1 MADYENDSL
10 EAREPEYEYAY
21 DRKNGVGDECY
32 FGIGSTTPP
41 KDHTSVVSVVL
52 ILLISICGVLSAL
65 SLMNI
70 DPLEGMSKLEPS
82 KPEVGVSV
90 SFSPSDRDLPES
102 LEEIPTVPTLPLTGI
117 PEGNEDDHGSMEL
130 HISTQPTV
138 QPQDPTGESLPDET
152 LPLAAEPLS
161 WQQVY
166 KKVIPSVVSVV
177 CTGTYSSSSG
187 TGVIMDAKGYIITNA
202 HVVEDALEIQV
213 LLHDG
218 RTVIAQCLGMDVI
231 SDLAVLYVEADGLT
245 AAEFGD
251 SDVLEVG
258 DEVVAIGDPL
268 GVKLRG
274 TMTDGIISA
283 INRGLEINGRTM
295 SLIQTT
301 AALNSGNSGGPLVN
315 CYGQVIGI
323 NTMKISD
330 YTSSGGVEGLG
341 FAIPMTSV
349 KGVVEQLATNGY
361 VAGRPDLGLEGQ
373 MISQFYQHYY
383 RLPAGMMITWVD
395 PESDAAA
402 LGIREGDILL
412 YLDGQRIT
420 SLSVYQET
428 VNGLEVDQQVS
439 AMIYRSGKEYELT
452 LTVGENKG

>member
-21 DRKNGVGDECY
+21 DRKDCVGDECY

-41 KDHTSVVSVVL
+41 KDHTAVVAAVL
-52 ILLISICGVLSAL
+52 ILLISICGVLSIM

-70 DPLEGMSKLEPS
+70 DPLQNMNKLETS
-82 KPEVGVSV
+82 QPEVGVPV
-90 SFSPSDRDLPES
+90 RFSPSGQTDLPDR
-102 LEEIPTVPTLPLTGI
+102 LEEIPTEPTVPLETVPG
-117 PEGNEDDHGSMEL
+117 GSHSGMEL
-130 HISTQPTV
+130 HISTQPTLAPPDPAAETV
-138 QPQDPTGESLPDET
+138 PGQDIQKT
-152 LPLAAEPLS
+152 AEPLS

-177 CTGTYSSSSG
+177 CTGSYSTSSG
-187 TGVIMDAKGYIITNA
+187 TGVIMDTRGYIITNA
-202 HVVEDALEIQV
+202 HVVEGALDIQV

-218 RTVIAQCLGMDVI
+218 RQVTAQCLGLDII
-231 SDLAVLYVEADGLT
+231 SDLAVLYVEAEALT

-251 SDVLEVG
+251 SDLLEVG

-268 GVKLRG
+268 GVELRG
-274 TMTDGIISA
+274 TMTDGMISA

-295 SLIQTT
+295 NLIQTS

-323 NTMKISD
+323 NTMKIGD
-330 YTSSGGVEGLG
+330 YASSGGVEGNG

-349 KGVVEQLATNGY
+349 KSIVEQLATNGY

-373 MISQFYQHYY
+373 MVSQFYQHYY
-383 RLPAGMMITWVD
+383 RLPAGMIITWVD

-420 SLSVYQET
+420 GLAMYQEI
-428 VNGLEVDQQVS
+428 VNGLEVEQQVS
-439 AMIYRSGKEYELT
+439 AMVYRSGKEYELT